1 MKDTIVLYSSFGR
14 GHIFSVVELGKL
26 IITHNPSFS
35 IEILIPTPPNTTAID
50 TTTFGCD
57 SSITFHH
64 IPIPQPPS
72 GTTLSPATLIFH
84 LIRYGN
90 HNLHQVLQSI
100 SKTSKI
106 KAIVLD
112 FLNHTANDVIINL
125 GIPTFFY
132 YTSGAS
138 PLCVLLYYKTIM
150 QINKND
156 QCNYIEIPGFPRIS
170 KEELP
175 SAPEELE
182 NNFCDISATMSD
194 CEGII
199 INTFNACEGRAVK
212 ALQKGLCFPEES
224 NPAPIFCIGPVTS
237 VPGVEKDENG
247 CLSWLDSQPSQ
258 SVVLL
263 SFGSLG
269 KFSKTQLKEIA
280 IGLEKSEQ
288 RFLWVVRSES
298 DEDTLEDLLP
308 EGFSKTQLKEIAI
321 GLEKSEQRFLWV
333 VRSESDEDTLEDLLP
348 EGFLDRT
355 KDKGMVVRNWAPQAK
370 ILSHDSVGGFVT
382 HCGWNSV
389 LEAVCEGVPMVT
401 WPLYAEQTL
410 NRVVLVQEMKVAL
423 ALKESEN
430 GFVSATELGD
440 RVKELMDSEIGKEI
454 RERVMK
460 MKVSSVEA
468 RSEGGSSYVDLNRLI
483 QLWKEKDHLSLLSP
497 NTPFFYNFSA

>member
-1 MKDTIVLYSSFGR
+1 MKDTIVLYSSIGR

-26 IITHNPSFS
+26 ILTHNPSFS
-35 IEILIPTPPNTTAID
+35 IAILIPTPPNSTAID
-50 TTTFGCD
+50 TTIFGYD

-72 GTTLSPATLIFH
+72 GTALSPPSLIFH

-106 KAIVLD
+106 KALVLD
-112 FLNHTANDVIINL
+112 FLNYTANEVTNTL
-125 GIPTFFY
+125 NIPTFFY

-138 PLCVLLYYKTIM
+138 PLCALLYYKTII
-150 QINKND
+150 QIKTED
-156 QCNYIEIPGFPRIS
+156 SCNYLEIPGFPRIS

-175 SAPEELE
+175 SYPEELE
-182 NNFCDISATMSD
+182 NIFLDIVATMSG
-194 CEGII
+194 CNGII
-199 INTFNACEGRAVK
+199 INTFNALEGRANK
-212 ALQKGLCFPEES
+212 ALQEGSCFPDES
-224 NPAPIFCIGPVTS
+224 NPPPVFCIGPVIS
-237 VPGVEKDENG
+237 VPGGENDENG

-269 KFSKTQLKEIA
+269 RFSKTQLKEIA

-298 DEDTLEDLLP
+298 DE
-308 EGFSKTQLKEIAI
+308 
-321 GLEKSEQRFLWV
+321 
-333 VRSESDEDTLEDLLP
+333 ESLEDLLP

-355 KDKGMVVRNWAPQAK
+355 KEKGMVVRDWAPQVK

-401 WPLYAEQTL
+401 WPLYAEQHL
-410 NRVVLVQEMKVAL
+410 NMIVLVKEMKVAL
-423 ALKESEN
+423 ALKETEN
-430 GFVSATELGD
+430 GIVGATELGD
-440 RVKELMDSEIGKEI
+440 RVKELMDSEKGKEI
-454 RERVMK
+454 RERVLK
-460 MKVSSVEA
+460 MKVSGVEA
-468 RSEGGSSYVDLNRLI
+468 RNEGGSSYVALNRLT
-483 QLWKEKDHLSLLSP
+483 QLWKGKDNLSLLSP
-497 NTPFFYNFSA
+497 NSPLLSNYSG

>member
-212 ALQKGLCFPEES
+212 ALQKGLWLCFPEES

-269 KFSKTQLKEIA
+269 
-280 IGLEKSEQ
+280 
-288 RFLWVVRSES
+288 R
-298 DEDTLEDLLP
+298 
-308 EGFSKTQLKEIAI
+308 FSKTQLKEIAI